1 MHWQLLQ
8 AIIFR
13 IIGAYRIF
21 TNDTR
26 VSLCIY
32 DMSFFCYLFRHSEE
46 VLDAFVSGIL
56 FTVPFCYT
64 KLNSMRT
71 IKWMIH
77 DVGSGVVNALCVIE
91 SIKVVGICKIDKK
104 RSKIQW

>member
-8 AIIFR
+8 TIIFR

-32 DMSFFCYLFRHSEE
+32 GMSFFCYPFRHSKE
-46 VLDAFVSGIL
+46 VLDTFVSGIL
-56 FTVPFCYT
+56 FLLCLFCYVRR
-64 KLNSMRT
+64 NINRMV
-71 IKWMIH
+71 H
-77 DVGSGVVNALCVIE
+77 DVGACVVNALCVICP
-91 SIKVVGICKIDKK
+91 IKVVKICKIDKN
-104 RSKIQW
+104 RSEIQRKM

>member
-1 MHWQLLQ
+1 
-8 AIIFR
+8 
-13 IIGAYRIF
+13 
-21 TNDTR
+21 
-26 VSLCIY
+26 
-32 DMSFFCYLFRHSEE
+32 MSFFCYLFRHSEE

-91 SIKVVGICKIDKK
+91 SIKAVGICKIDKK